1 MATYLKHKLAPYQH
15 VPGPASGKEYW
26 EQQDRHLVAYHKGKR
41 AAEQVAYFR
50 IERRYIQKTVRFTR
64 DVSEVEMAS
73 LRVQVPLPVAL
84 PEYLFQTYEFDPED
98 WYDNLLWFNPATGG
112 PAKYRYEE
120 ILGLIERRKA
130 ELSIGDSA
138 LAGGETHL
146 DDDDEDLSTRLKGL
160 RLANRVRIVALTC
173 YQTDGS
179 GDKLMKSP
187 LAERHGR

>member
-84 PEYLFQTYEFDPED
+84 PDIFSRLASLI
-98 WYDNLLWFNPATGG
+98 WRTGMTISC
-112 PAKYRYEE
+112 A
-120 ILGLIERRKA
+120 
-130 ELSIGDSA
+130 
-138 LAGGETHL
+138 
-146 DDDDEDLSTRLKGL
+146 STRQQAD
-160 RLANRVRIVALTC
+160 RSN
-173 YQTDGS
+173 TDT
-179 GDKLMKSP
+179 
-187 LAERHGR
+187 RR